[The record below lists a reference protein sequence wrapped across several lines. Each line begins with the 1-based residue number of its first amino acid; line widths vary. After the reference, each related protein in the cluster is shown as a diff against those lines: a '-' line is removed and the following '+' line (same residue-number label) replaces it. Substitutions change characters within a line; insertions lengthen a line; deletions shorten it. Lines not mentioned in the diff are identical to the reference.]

1 LQLDAETGLN
11 ESQISR
17 RNLGNI
23 CLLRLQIDDDGRLP
37 VVALRNK
44 PRRFVFVCSAR
55 QLSIKLPDSFAIRFF
70 LEHGA

>member
-1 LQLDAETGLN
+1 MHRTPTT

-23 CLLRLQIDDDGRLP
+23 CLLRLQVDDDGRLP
-37 VVALRNK
+37 VVALRQQPEK
-44 PRRFVFVCSAR
+44 ICFRLFGETS
-55 QLSIKLPDSFAIRFF
+55 SIKLPDSFAIRFF